1 MTGCIALRRKCVL
14 EWLERTVPGRIK
26 KACDQKFHRFPR
38 NNGLIRFN
46 LAKSFTKKTHP
57 GVCNQLKKLES
68 MHSFS
73 VIIVND

>member
-1 MTGCIALRRKCVL
+1 MTGCIALRRKCEL

-26 KACDQKFHRFPR
+26 KVSDQIFQRFPR
-38 NNGLIRFN
+38 NDGLIRFN
-46 LAKSFTKKTHP
+46 LVKSFTERPHP